1 MYKNK
6 NGKVKSQIH
15 LYSNPKLYGDFKEA
29 INQLNNKFGKSYG
42 ISEIIRALMIQ
53 FSNSPELQQMIIS
66 TIDGATAE
74 NMGA

>member
-42 ISEIIRALMIQ
+42 ISEIIRALMLQ
-53 FSNSPELQQMIIS
+53 FSNCPELQQMIIR

-74 NMGA
+74 NKGA